1 MCLSFSTCHKM
12 IVDQQ
17 SRDLAL
23 KAKQESDARLEARV
37 NAAVKAHGLDDDDLS
52 ELRSGGCFS
61 GLAACLPFGSR
72 RPRAQRVAGEETGV
86 QLQRGQSSTWTRA
99 SSASAANRYRRQT
112 SCSTRRSLSKPT
124 SNR

>member
-72 RPRAQRVAGEETGV
+72 RPRRSASPVKKPACNCNAASQA
-86 QLQRGQSSTWTRA
+86 WTRA

-112 SCSTRRSLSKPT
+112 SCSTRLNLSKPT